1 MVVNSKV
8 VIVRYNLN
16 HGANPPLLKSG
27 YLSTLSCPPSVT
39 R

>member
-1 MVVNSKV
+1 MMVNGRPV
-8 VIVRYNLN
+8 VFRYNLD
-16 HGANPPLLKSG
+16 HGANPPILKKG